1 MGTLSTG
8 PHLASHSC
16 GGSLVILPSS
26 PCSHPGHSHAGR
38 AGGGPE
44 PASLGGCLQHRVPE
58 ASCAPHSTL
67 RWEGVC
73 GPFSPAGGP
82 WRPGRGPIQ
91 GHQGQVCAGES
102 PLLQGR
108 VGASHAP
115 SLDGPGVSTLGAS
128 RANRICSSGS
138 SGACSPAYGHL
149 RNHSLLLPGRGAGQ
163 MRAFRINFI
172 SIFIPEWVSTRERSR
187 MKN

>member
-1 MGTLSTG
+1 MLTPRTLTRRAGRRRARACFPGGLPAASGPGGLVCPPLHPALGRGVRPILARWRAMETWEGADTG
-8 PHLASHSC
+8 P
-16 GGSLVILPSS
+16 
-26 PCSHPGHSHAGR
+26 PG
-38 AGGGPE
+38 P
-44 PASLGGCLQHRVPE
+44 
-58 ASCAPHSTL
+58 
-67 RWEGVC
+67 GVC
-73 GPFSPAGGP
+73 WG
-82 WRPGRGPIQ
+82 
-91 GHQGQVCAGES
+91 S
-102 PLLQGR
+102 PLLQER